1 MRRSPSVDAAA
12 LPLAHLPY
20 LTVVSDLR
28 PDATSSLTALLR
40 DRLLVIDGAMG
51 TLIQGKGFGEADFRG
66 ERFAD
71 WPSDLKGNNDL
82 LSLTQP
88 DAIEEIHRAYFGA
101 GADIATTNTFNAQR
115 ISLADYGMH
124 DLAYELNPVGPVRGG
139 CDGQAQG
146 IPHRSECG
154 GSAH

>member
-1 MRRSPSVDAAA
+1 MP
-12 LPLAHLPY
+12 
-20 LTVVSDLR
+20 DLR
-28 PDATSSLTALLR
+28 PDATAALTAALR
-40 DRLLVIDGAMG
+40 DRILVIDGAMG
-51 TLIQGKGFGEADFRG
+51 TLIQGLGLGESDFRG

-71 WPSDLKGNNDL
+71 WAQDLKGNNDL

-88 DAIEEIHRAYFGA
+88 EAIEQIHTRYFEA
-101 GADIATTNTFNAQR
+101 GADLATTNTFNAQR